1 MIFQFIVDIVF
12 LGFILGEAS
21 FTGSAGTNYYLS
33 IDGTKH
39 GMGGDWYF
47 IWFVTVASL
56 QLFFCN
62 YKTAPAT
69 FFLHL
74 AGAVFVGQYGHFTAL
89 DYYELN
95 GTDVSW
101 WDSLKDISTMG
112 NVPRAFVPSEAIHWA
127 IVEAVV
133 IVLVIIDAVIQLLY
147 TPINFVKK

>member
-1 MIFQFIVDIVF
+1 M
-12 LGFILGEAS
+12 
-21 FTGSAGTNYYLS
+21 
-33 IDGTKH
+33 
-39 GMGGDWYF
+39 
-47 IWFVTVASL
+47 TVASL

>member
-1 MIFQFIVDIVF
+1 MILQFIIDLVF

-21 FTGSAGTNYYLS
+21 FTGSAGTSYYVSVEGPDLM
-33 IDGTKH
+33 IR
-39 GMGGDWYF
+39 GDWYF
-47 IWFVTVASL
+47 IWFVSVASI

-74 AGAVFVGQYGHFTAL
+74 AGAIFVAQYGMFTAQ
-89 DYYELN
+89 DYFELN
-95 GTDVSW
+95 GTDIGW
-101 WDSLKDISTMG
+101 WATLKDISTMG
-112 NVPRAFVPSEAIHWA
+112 NVPRAYVPSEAIHWA

-147 TPINFVKK
+147 TDFIKK